1 MEENVVYKPG
11 IGLDIGTSFIVR
23 SRMRGDGQVEFRSE
37 RDAFFVMIPQGKA
50 NTKMIE
56 QMLKQKGAF
65 SLKEEGKFFVVGE
78 HAVSLAN
85 VRLQPVERPLKRGVL
100 SDSEA
105 HTFPMLAKLIES
117 VVGPS
122 SVPNELC
129 VFTFPADPID
139 KDDQEFDVMI
149 YHKNRLS
156 EILRGLGYRPMPL
169 LESMALAYSELL
181 EDDLTGIA
189 ISAGAGMHNISAVE
203 MGENL
208 FSVSIAEG
216 GDFIDRKVAKQ
227 HNISETIVQSEKESG
242 INLLKPEDK
251 LQKAIVIYYD
261 TLINYVADALE
272 HKFTTMTKIPRFEN
286 KISIVIG
293 GGTSLPEGYLEK
305 MSFALMS
312 KKLPFEIGD
321 IRRAKNPDPLR
332 SVSNGALI
340 YAQLEMED

>member
-23 SRMRGDGQVEFRSE
+23 SRMRESGEVEFKSE
-37 RDAFFVMIPQGKA
+37 RDAFFVMVPQGKA

-65 SLKEEGKFFVVGE
+65 TLKEEGRFYVVGE

-85 VRLQPVERPLKRGVL
+85 IRLQPVERPLKRGVL

-105 HTFPMLAKLIES
+105 YTFPMLAKLIES
-117 VVGPS
+117 VVGWA

-129 VFTFPADPID
+129 VYTCPADPIN
-139 KDDQEFDVMI
+139 KDDQDFDVMV

-156 EILRGLGYRPMPL
+156 EILRGLGYKPMPV
-169 LESMALAYSELL
+169 LEAMALAYSELL

-189 ISAGAGMHNISAVE
+189 ISAGAGMHNLIAVD
-203 MGENL
+203 MGEEL
-208 FSVSIAEG
+208 FSISIPEG
-216 GDFIDRKVAKQ
+216 GDYIDRKVAKQ
-227 HNISETIVQSEKESG
+227 QNISETIVQAEKESG
-242 INLLKPEDK
+242 INLLNPQDK

-261 TLINYVADALE
+261 ALINYVADALE
-272 HKFTTMTKIPRFEN
+272 KKFASMEKPPRFEN

-305 MSFALMS
+305 ISLALMS
-312 KKLPFEIGD
+312 KKFPFEIGD

-340 YAQLEMED
+340 YAQLEMEE